1 MDRTDERRRRPP
13 QGRDPGRE
21 RQRPVRAE
29 ERWDD
34 PPRRRDEYPSRERRP
49 APPGDPRRSGYDRMN
64 TRDPRQGTRPRNY
77 EEPRRSREYNAPPR
91 RNEYEQPRRRSEYE
105 QPRRRSEYEQPR
117 RSREYGDERSREYAQ
132 PRPREYDDP
141 RRREQSRSRESRP
154 NGQGQVRRSGTPQ
167 SRQPGNYGAPP
178 RKYPPQQDPRRR
190 TYDAP
195 ARRTPEAPPQRP
207 RTEAERRRRREQER
221 RRRQMQRWRN
231 MAIMTL
237 VTVAAVIAVFC
248 LYGPAAERPDR
259 PQIFHPEKV
268 QESATEPPTE
278 ATEPTKPVKPPI
290 EVTPISSLED
300 LATLEVPAYVDVQI
314 IDVDGVSRRGVQLEE
329 INGIVLHYVGNPGT
343 TALQN
348 RNWYAES
355 NSDVSSHFVVG
366 LNGEVIQCVPL
377 DEKSSASNHRNRDTI
392 SIEICHPDDTGKFSD
407 TTYDSV
413 IELVAWLVKACDLE
427 VEDVI
432 RHYEVTG
439 KVCPKYY
446 VENDDA
452 WQQLRTDVAERL
464 GRQYPVSEE

>member
-1 MDRTDERRRRPP
+1 MLADMDCYEEQLALRQGLSRRERRRR
-13 QGRDPGRE
+13 
-21 RQRPVRAE
+21 
-29 ERWDD
+29 
-34 PPRRRDEYPSRERRP
+34 
-49 APPGDPRRSGYDRMN
+49 
-64 TRDPRQGTRPRNY
+64 T
-77 EEPRRSREYNAPPR
+77 
-91 RNEYEQPRRRSEYE
+91 
-105 QPRRRSEYEQPR
+105 
-117 RSREYGDERSREYAQ
+117 
-132 PRPREYDDP
+132 
-141 RRREQSRSRESRP
+141 
-154 NGQGQVRRSGTPQ
+154 
-167 SRQPGNYGAPP
+167 
-178 RKYPPQQDPRRR
+178 
-190 TYDAP
+190 
-195 ARRTPEAPPQRP
+195 
-207 RTEAERRRRREQER
+207 
-221 RRRQMQRWRN
+221 RRRQQQRW
-231 MAIMTL
+231 AALTL
-237 VTVAAVIAVFC
+237 ALLLLLGGLGFWLWRITRPLPGETVVLPDYVTADLLPMNRWSRPGIA
-248 LYGPAAERPDR
+248 
-259 PQIFHPEKV
+259 
-268 QESATEPPTE
+268 
-278 ATEPTKPVKPPI
+278 
-290 EVTPISSLED
+290 
-300 LATLEVPAYVDVQI
+300 
-314 IDVDGVSRRGVQLEE
+314 LEE